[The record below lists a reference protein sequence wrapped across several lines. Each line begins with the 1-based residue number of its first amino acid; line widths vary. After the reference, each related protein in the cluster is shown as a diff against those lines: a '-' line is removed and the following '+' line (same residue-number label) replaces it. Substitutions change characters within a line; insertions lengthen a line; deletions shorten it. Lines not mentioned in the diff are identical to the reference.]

1 MITVEQVI
9 YVLPILALTASILY
23 YTLNLRT
30 ANKNQKM
37 QLETRQAQLFINV
50 YNQTLNNQP
59 NRDAHKLMSTWRWSN
74 IDELWATLLESDKAE
89 QNMDALLL
97 IDAFYNGVSI
107 LIKEKLLHIRY
118 VETMSFWIIAFWD
131 LFCPYIDEV
140 RAKTY
145 PKLFIEIE
153 YLYNEFMKYYEK
165 NPDQAL

>member
-9 YVLPILALTASILY
+9 YILPILALTASILY

-59 NRDAHKLMSTWRWSN
+59 NRDAHKRMSRWRWSN
-74 IDELWATLLESDKAE
+74 YEELSATLFDPEEAE
-89 QNMDALLL
+89 KNMDALLL

-107 LIKEKLLHIRY
+107 LIKENLLHIRY
-118 VETMSFWIIAFWD
+118 VETMSFWIISFWD
-131 LFCPYIDEV
+131 LFSPYIDEL
-140 RAKTY
+140 RAITY
-145 PKLFIEIE
+145 PKLFINIE

-165 NPDQAL
+165 NPDLAP